1 MKKYIID
8 TDIGDDIDD
17 AFALDLALKLDLD
30 LVCVTTVFRNVRE
43 RAAIAKKMLRL
54 YGKNLPVY
62 AGYGATLDGCDENFR
77 ICQWTPDLEW
87 EEYAP
92 DNSSPE
98 EAVDAILSAARVY
111 KKEFWLLALGPLTNV
126 ASAILK
132 DREAMRG
139 IGGIVMMGGDFV
151 NHYAE
156 WNIRCDVAAADTV
169 FSSGVNIVA
178 FGHEITSQ
186 TRLTSAQQRYVFSMK
201 QDAYHAYLAELSR
214 LWYKSKPDGWLMVM
228 HDVLVI
234 RYAADPAFCK
244 TVSAPV
250 EVERQGKYTSG
261 MTVNL
266 SKMELPV
273 SVPHKVEYA
282 AEVDIPAFIEYFMN
296 EIGFHAEGGNKNY
309 KKNTQSDG
317 KFVFD
322 WDVGGDCDRL
332 RKS

>member
-54 YGKNLPVY
+54 YGKKLPVY
-62 AGYGATLDGCDENFR
+62 AGYGATLDGRDENFR

-156 WNIRCDVAAADTV
+156 WNIRCDVAAADAV

-186 TRLTSAQQRYVFSMK
+186 TRLTPAQQRYVFSMK

-273 SVPHKVEYA
+273 SAPHKVEYA

-296 EIGFHAEGGNKNY
+296 EIGFHAEGGN
-309 KKNTQSDG
+309 TQSDG

>member
-54 YGKNLPVY
+54 YGKKLPVY
-62 AGYGATLDGCDENFR
+62 AGYGATLDGRDENFR

-156 WNIRCDVAAADTV
+156 WNIRCDVAAADAV

-186 TRLTSAQQRYVFSMK
+186 TRLTPAQQRYVFSMK
-201 QDAYHAYLAELSR
+201 QDAYHAYLAEL
-214 LWYKSKPDGWLMVM
+214 
-228 HDVLVI
+228 
-234 RYAADPAFCK
+234 
-244 TVSAPV
+244 
-250 EVERQGKYTSG
+250 
-261 MTVNL
+261 
-266 SKMELPV
+266 
-273 SVPHKVEYA
+273 
-282 AEVDIPAFIEYFMN
+282 
-296 EIGFHAEGGNKNY
+296 
-309 KKNTQSDG
+309 
-317 KFVFD
+317 
-322 WDVGGDCDRL
+322 
-332 RKS
+332 

>member
-1 MKKYIID
+1 M
-8 TDIGDDIDD
+8 
-17 AFALDLALKLDLD
+17 
-30 LVCVTTVFRNVRE
+30 
-43 RAAIAKKMLRL
+43 
-54 YGKNLPVY
+54 
-62 AGYGATLDGCDENFR
+62 
-77 ICQWTPDLEW
+77 
-87 EEYAP
+87 
-92 DNSSPE
+92 
-98 EAVDAILSAARVY
+98 
-111 KKEFWLLALGPLTNV
+111 
-126 ASAILK
+126 
-132 DREAMRG
+132 
-139 IGGIVMMGGDFV
+139 
-151 NHYAE
+151 
-156 WNIRCDVAAADTV
+156 
-169 FSSGVNIVA
+169 NIVA

-186 TRLTSAQQRYVFSMK
+186 TRLTPAQQRYVFSMK

-273 SVPHKVEYA
+273 SMPHKVEYA
-282 AEVDIPAFIEYFMN
+282 AEVEIPAFIEYFMN

-309 KKNTQSDG
+309 EKNTQSDG